1 MMQTL
6 GIEDI
11 LARGPSALWLDH
23 IYPPLLD
30 VIRLGIALP
39 ERGLDISL
47 LQPYVDLKLYDF
59 YAILFGLVNVMF
71 FLWVRLVTRS
81 QWWATGAVV
90 IWAIM
95 PGYVM
100 TMTLLDP
107 SPLSMT
113 FITATFFFLF
123 LFLRSR
129 RFGYATGFFASLLLA
144 SLSRSVT
151 QPHVLVIVLVSAVA
165 FWLMAERRSWLLMIV
180 NLVLV
185 ALMFVIPIKQHA
197 LFATFDTTSFGGYHR
212 AGMLWIAPS
221 TVLTDPT
228 PQYAIDNALIF
239 TSRYNTQTNV
249 RDNFRLNEAANTFMK
264 EQPVQ
269 AAINLGRSLGVTVPE
284 LLRPS
289 SSYTQNYLV
298 ERMPWRAVFDWVLS
312 GWRYIALVA
321 AASLLILR
329 YRGRK
334 GCARSI
340 RRYGW
345 FLVYYG
351 LVALPIL
358 FSNRYRPEDE
368 SVGPIWTDAS
378 RQKVFLEVPVMVLV
392 VYAAWLT
399 VSSARKKRSQAGPI
413 ENSESAVYQS

>member
-6 GIEDI
+6 GIEDM
-11 LARGPSALWLDH
+11 LTRGPGALWLNH

-30 VIRLGIALP
+30 VIRFGIAWP

-47 LQPYVDLKLYDF
+47 LQPYVDMRLYDL
-59 YAILFGLVNVMF
+59 YAVLFGLVNVML
-71 FLWVRLVTRS
+71 FLWVRSLTRS
-81 QWWATGAVV
+81 QWWALGATV
-90 IWAIM
+90 IWALT

-107 SPLSMT
+107 SPISMT
-113 FITATFFFLF
+113 FITSSFFFLF
-123 LFLRSR
+123 LFLKSR

-151 QPHVLVIVLVSAVA
+151 QPHVLVIVLLSAVA
-165 FWLMAERRSWLLMIV
+165 FWLMAERRNWLLMIL
-180 NLVLV
+180 NLALV
-185 ALMFVIPIKQHA
+185 ALMFVMPIKQHV

-221 TVLTDPT
+221 TVATDPT
-228 PQYAIDNALIF
+228 PQYAIDNALAF

-249 RDNFRLNEAANTFMK
+249 RDNYRLNEEANSFIR

-269 AAINLGRSLGVTVPE
+269 AAINLGRSLKVTVPE
-284 LLRPS
+284 LLRPA

-298 ERMPWRAVFDWVLS
+298 EKMPWRAALDWVFS
-312 GWRYIALVA
+312 GWRYIALVGVA
-321 AASLLILR
+321 LILIVR
-329 YRGRK
+329 QRGVK
-334 GCARSI
+334 SSVQLT

-345 FLVYYG
+345 FFVFYA

-358 FSNRYRPEDE
+358 FSNRFRPEDE

-378 RQKVFLEVPVMVLV
+378 RQKVFLEAPVFVMLT
-392 VYAAWLT
+392 YAAWLT
-399 VSSARKKRSQAGPI
+399 VASARKRKLLTRSDGKF
-413 ENSESAVYQS
+413 ESPVLQS